1 MSMITLQ
8 QVLEQIIGGP
18 MDDFLKQRLY
28 RPLRMNDTT
37 FNPSEELKGRC
48 VPTEDDKALR
58 KRLLQGEVHDPAAF
72 ACGGLS
78 GNAGLFSS
86 IEDVATYARFMLDKG
101 ASNSRQIICAKTIE
115 TWTAKQTLKGSRAL
129 GWDTKSP
136 EGSSAGRKFS
146 LKSFGHTGYTGTSIW
161 IDPENGFFAV
171 LLTNRVHPTSN
182 NDRILKFRPRFHDA
196 AFDLLR
202 GFAPRHKGER

>member
-8 QVLEQIIGGP
+8 QVLESISGEP
-18 MDDFLKQRLY
+18 LDTLLKRRIY
-28 RPLRMNDTT
+28 TPLGMRDTT
-37 FNPSEELKGRC
+37 FNPGEALKERC
-48 VPTEDDKALR
+48 VPTEDDQELR

-78 GNAGLFSS
+78 GNAGLFAS
-86 IEDVATYARFMLDKG
+86 ILDMCSYARLMLNKG
-101 ASNSRQIICAKTIE
+101 ASEAGQLICAKTIE
-115 TWTAKQTLKGSRAL
+115 NWTKKQTLKSTRAL
-129 GWDTKSP
+129 GWDTRSP
-136 EGSSAGRKFS
+136 EGSSAGSKFS

-182 NDRILKFRPRFHDA
+182 NDRILAFRPRFHDA
-196 AFDLLR
+196 VFEALKK
-202 GFAPRHKGER
+202 AA